1 MSAELLIII
10 IFISAAVAAVVFA
23 RRDAKRAERLAA
35 LKAEL
40 LRRAREQERINAIK
54 DNVSRMSD
62 ADVRERLRNVS
73 GK

>member
-10 IFISAAVAAVVFA
+10 IFIGAAVAVVVFA
-23 RRDAKRAERLAA
+23 RRDAKKAERLAA

-40 LRRAREQERINAIK
+40 LRRAREQERTNAIK

-62 ADVRERLRNVS
+62 ADVRARLRNLS